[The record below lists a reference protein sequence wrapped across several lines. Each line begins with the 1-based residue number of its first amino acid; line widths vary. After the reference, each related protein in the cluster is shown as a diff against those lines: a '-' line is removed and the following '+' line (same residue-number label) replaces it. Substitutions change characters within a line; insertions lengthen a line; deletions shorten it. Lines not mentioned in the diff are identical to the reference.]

1 MPQYIGDEAVRD
13 RKLFIASIVFIVLF
27 LFTMLA
33 VFSPLK
39 KVFLPFVT
47 AAMTCYFL
55 SPLVRLL
62 EKVKIKRKYGSVIV
76 YAVIFSSLAGVI
88 WFFAP
93 KMCAAA
99 SEAVEEINKILKDYG
114 IDLFS
119 ADSVTKSAEKF
130 YSAGMGAVQTGAALF
145 VGAMS
150 AFYILADKNIKN
162 VLYEIIPNEL
172 RASFYILAD
181 DTKSAFN
188 SFFRGQILVAAIL
201 ALMEGLF
208 LATLKIP
215 YAWAL
220 GVIGGLLDIIP
231 YVGAFTALIISVLVT
246 WASMPKKVLWVII
259 GFLIIQQIENNVISP
274 KIAGGSELHPALVI
288 LILYVGSFGG
298 FWGILL
304 AVPLACVLK
313 KTVQRLLES
322 II

>member
-13 RKLFIASIVFIVLF
+13 KKLFIASVVFIVLF

-33 VFSPLK
+33 VFSSLK
-39 KVFLPFVT
+39 TVFLPFVT

-62 EKVKIKRKYGSVIV
+62 EKIKISRKYGSVIV
-76 YAVIFSSLAGVI
+76 YAVIFILMAGVI
-88 WFFAP
+88 LFAAP
-93 KMCAAA
+93 KICAAL
-99 SEAVEEINKILKDYG
+99 SEAAEEINKILKVYG

-119 ADSVTKSAEKF
+119 ADSIGKGAEKF
-130 YSAGMGAVQTGAALF
+130 YSAGMSAVQTGAALF

-162 VLYEIIPNEL
+162 VFYEIIPREL
-172 RASFYILAD
+172 RSSFYILAD

-208 LATLKIP
+208 LAMLKIP

-220 GVIGGLLDIIP
+220 GAIGGLLDIIP
-231 YVGAFTALIISVLVT
+231 YVGAVAALILSVLVT
-246 WASMPKKVLWVII
+246 WISMPKKVLLVVI
-259 GFLIIQQIENNVISP
+259 GFLVIQQIENNIISP
-274 KIAGGSELHPALVI
+274 RIAGGSELHPALVI

-313 KTVQRLLES
+313 KIVQRLLES